1 MRSSLALTLIALFG
15 SVAYGFSS
23 QSSVDKLSS
32 FRWRSMTQQQQHHSV
47 MQTPRGGARMST
59 SSNDTFDK
67 SPGLTISSL
76 WGTGGVL
83 YILMKA
89 IKRVIPIALEPFQ
102 EGAVPLS
109 QFELG

>member
-1 MRSSLALTLIALFG
+1 
-15 SVAYGFSS
+15 
-23 QSSVDKLSS
+23 
-32 FRWRSMTQQQQHHSV
+32 